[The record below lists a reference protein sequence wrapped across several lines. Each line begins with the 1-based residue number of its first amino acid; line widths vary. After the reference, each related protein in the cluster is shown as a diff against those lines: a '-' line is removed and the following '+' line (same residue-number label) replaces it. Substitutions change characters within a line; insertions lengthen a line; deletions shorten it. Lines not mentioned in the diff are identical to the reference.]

1 MHNEELQPP
10 EKHEKA
16 NDSQTSTSHTLRNM
30 HVYGLPPQIPDAESS
45 QRYLASLSDE
55 ERKELAERLGI
66 SLEMLLSKNMPPE
79 RDTPEHGG

>member
-1 MHNEELQPP
+1 MHNEGQQPP

-16 NDSQTSTSHTLRNM
+16 KDPQTSTSYILRNT
-30 HVYGLPPQIPDAESS
+30 HVYGLSPQIPDAESS

-79 RDTPEHGG
+79 QGC